1 MWRNTKTATEVRCAP
16 SGVKPIVSI
25 HRGIGYK
32 IRLSCRTVSFPGCR
46 TGRCGWLP
54 ARSGKRDAVTIVE
67 SYLTMVHF
75 VILWK
80 SLVPFL
86 GQSQLLF
93 RANPAVLKANRLAAR
108 IVINFI
114 CLCFLWLSKS
124 QELNDNISV
133 RCLGTDLASLK
144 TSKVSIISWLSVL
157 YALNGRKVIMWI
169 LFRYEKVII

>member
-1 MWRNTKTATEVRCAP
+1 MALGVWRNTKTVTEVHCTP

-75 VILWK
+75 VTLWK

-93 RANPAVLKANRLAAR
+93 LKFHCLVVLCKPCCAE
-108 IVINFI
+108 
-114 CLCFLWLSKS
+114 S
-124 QELNDNISV
+124 QQACGEN
-133 RCLGTDLASLK
+133 CH
-144 TSKVSIISWLSVL
+144 
-157 YALNGRKVIMWI
+157 
-169 LFRYEKVII
+169 